1 MDEKPKRTLI
11 NNNCVSLNLIKI
23 SHTKT
28 FKTRKFVA
36 LKSYSMFRKISIAA
50 AALLSVITIDAQ
62 KNKNNQVDRPK
73 LVVGL
78 VIDQMRWDYLYRYYS
93 KYGND
98 GFKRLLN
105 KGYSLNNVHI
115 PYVPTV
121 TALGHT
127 SIYTGSVPAIHGI
140 AGNDWTDKE
149 TGKNVYCT
157 TDENVQ
163 PVGTTNVKVGSH
175 SPKNLWST
183 TVTDELRLATNFQGK
198 VVGVSLKD
206 RASILPAGHT
216 PNGAYWFDDSTGD
229 FITSTWY
236 MNDLPQWVKSFN
248 SQNLPDQ
255 LVANGWN
262 TLLPIDQYTESS
274 PDNSP
279 WEGLLGSSKTP
290 VFPYNNLAEDY
301 KTKKDNIRYTPFGN
315 TLTLKLAEASVEGEN
330 LGADEVTDILAINLA
345 STDYAGHKFG
355 PNSIEVEDVYL
366 RLDQDLAQF
375 FKYLD
380 GKVGKNQYTVFV
392 SADHGGAHSVGFLKE
407 HKINTGFFGEGMEK
421 SLNEKLKSKFG
432 VDKLI
437 NGVDNYQIY
446 FDRKL
451 MADNNLE
458 LEDIKEFAIHE
469 LEKDPTVLYAVS
481 TTEVQEATIPEPI
494 KQRIIN
500 GINRQ
505 RSGDIQ
511 LISHDSMLPPYS
523 KTGTTHSVWNSYDAH
538 IPLIFMGWGI
548 KHGESNKQYHM
559 TDIAPTV
566 SALLHIQFPSGNVG
580 NPITEVIGR

>member
-1 MDEKPKRTLI
+1 ML
-11 NNNCVSLNLIKI
+11 
-23 SHTKT
+23 
-28 FKTRKFVA
+28 
-36 LKSYSMFRKISIAA
+36 RKISIAA
-50 AALLSVITIDAQ
+50 AVILSVSAINAQ
-62 KNKNNQVDRPK
+62 KIKNSGLERPK

-78 VIDQMRWDYLYRYYS
+78 VVDQMRWDYLYRYYN

-105 KGYSLNNVHI
+105 TGYSLNNVHI

-121 TALGHT
+121 TALGHAC
-127 SIYTGSVPAIHGI
+127 IYTGSVPAIHGI

-157 TDENVQ
+157 TDESVK
-163 PVGTTNVKVGSH
+163 PVGTTNAKVGSH

-183 TVTDELRLATNFQGK
+183 TISDELKIATNFQGK

-216 PNGAYWFDDSTGD
+216 PNGAFWFDDSSGD
-229 FITSTWY
+229 FITSSWY
-236 MNDLPQWVKSFN
+236 MNDLPQWVKAFN
-248 SQNLPDQ
+248 AQKMPEK

-262 TLLPIDQYTESS
+262 TLLPINEYTESS
-274 PDNSP
+274 PDNSA
-279 WEGLLGSSKTP
+279 WEGLLGSAKTP
-290 VFPYNNLAEDY
+290 VFPYSNLAADY
-301 KTKKDNIRYTPFGN
+301 KDKKDNIRYTPFGN
-315 TLTLKLAEASVEGEN
+315 TLTLKLAEAAVEGEK
-330 LGADEVTDILAINLA
+330 LGSDDVVDMLAVNLA

-375 FKYLD
+375 FNYLD
-380 GKVGKNQYTVFV
+380 AKVGKGKYTVFL
-392 SADHGGAHSVGFLKE
+392 SADHGGAHSVGFLQE
-407 HKINTGFFGEGMEK
+407 HKITTGFFGDGMEK
-421 SLNEKLKSKFG
+421 NMNEKLKEKFG

-437 NGVDNYQIY
+437 NAIDNYQIY

-451 MADNNLE
+451 L
-458 LEDIKEFAIHE
+458 KEHQLDLDAVRDFTIE
-469 LEKDPTVLYAVS
+469 EIENDPNDLYAVS
-481 TTEVQEATIPEPI
+481 VTKVQQSTIPEPI

-523 KTGTTHSVWNSYDAH
+523 KTGTTHSVWNSYDSH

-548 KHGESNKQYHM
+548 QHGESNKAYSM

-566 SALLHIQFPSGNVG
+566 SSLLRMQFPSGNIG
-580 NPITEVIGR
+580 NPITEVIGK

>member
-1 MDEKPKRTLI
+1 ML
-11 NNNCVSLNLIKI
+11 
-23 SHTKT
+23 
-28 FKTRKFVA
+28 
-36 LKSYSMFRKISIAA
+36 RKISIAA
-50 AALLSVITIDAQ
+50 VTFLSVFTINAQ
-62 KNKNNQVDRPK
+62 KNRNSQLERPK

-78 VIDQMRWDYLYRYYS
+78 VVDQMRWDYLYRFYG

-105 KGYSLNNVHI
+105 TGYSLNNVNI

-121 TALGHT
+121 TALGHAC
-127 SIYTGSVPAIHGI
+127 IYTGSVPAIHGI

-149 TGKNVYCT
+149 TGQNVYCT
-157 TDENVQ
+157 TDENVK

-183 TVTDELRLATNFQGK
+183 TISDELRLATNFQGK
-198 VVGVSLKD
+198 VIGVSLKD

-216 PNGAYWFDDSTGD
+216 PNGAYWFDDSSGN

-236 MNDLPQWVKSFN
+236 MNDLPQWLKAFN
-248 SQNLPDQ
+248 SQNLADK

-262 TLLPIDQYTESS
+262 TLLPINQYTESS
-274 PDNSP
+274 PDNSS
-279 WEGLLGSSKTP
+279 WEGLLGSAKTP
-290 VFPYNNLAEDY
+290 TFPYSNLAADY
-301 KTKKDNIRYTPFGN
+301 QARKDNIRYTPFGN
-315 TLTLKLAEASVEGEN
+315 TLTLKLAEASVEGEK
-330 LGADEVTDILAINLA
+330 LGSDDITDMLAVNLA

-375 FKYLD
+375 FNYLD
-380 GKVGKNQYTVFV
+380 SKVGKGQYTVFL
-392 SADHGGAHSVGFLKE
+392 SADHGGAHSVGFLQE
-407 HKINTGFFGEGMEK
+407 HKIATGFFGDGMEK
-421 SLNEKLKSKFG
+421 SVNQKLKDKFG

-437 NGVDNYQIY
+437 NAVDNYQVY

-451 MADNNLE
+451 LKENKIE
-458 LEDIKEFAIHE
+458 LEDVKDFTIKE

-481 TTEVQEATIPEPI
+481 VTEVQEATIPEPI

-500 GINRQ
+500 GINRE

-511 LISHDSMLPPYS
+511 LISHDSMLPTYA
-523 KTGTTHSVWNSYDAH
+523 KTGTTHSVWNSYDSH

-548 KHGESNKQYHM
+548 QRGESNKPYNM
-559 TDIAPTV
+559 TDIAPTL
-566 SALLHIQFPSGNVG
+566 SALLKIQFPSGNVG
-580 NPITEVIGR
+580 NPITEAIGK

>member
-1 MDEKPKRTLI
+1 ML
-11 NNNCVSLNLIKI
+11 
-23 SHTKT
+23 
-28 FKTRKFVA
+28 
-36 LKSYSMFRKISIAA
+36 RKISIATA
-50 AALLSVITIDAQ
+50 VILSVTAINAQ
-62 KNKNNQVDRPK
+62 KIKNSRLERPK

-78 VIDQMRWDYLYRYYS
+78 VVDQMRWDYLYRYYN

-105 KGYSLNNVHI
+105 TGYSLNNVHI

-121 TALGHT
+121 TALGHAC
-127 SIYTGSVPAIHGI
+127 IYTGSVPAIHGI

-157 TDENVQ
+157 TDESVK
-163 PVGTTNVKVGSH
+163 PVGTTNAKVGSH

-183 TVTDELRLATNFQGK
+183 TISDELRMATNFQGK
-198 VVGVSLKD
+198 VIGVSLKD

-216 PNGAYWFDDSTGD
+216 PNGAFWFDDSTGD
-229 FITSTWY
+229 FITSSWY
-236 MNDLPQWVKSFN
+236 MNDLPQWIKAFN
-248 SQNLPDQ
+248 AQKMPEK

-274 PDNSP
+274 PDNSA
-279 WEGLLGSSKTP
+279 WEGLLGSAKTP
-290 VFPYNNLAEDY
+290 VFPYSNLAADY
-301 KTKKDNIRYTPFGN
+301 KDKKDNIRYTPFGN
-315 TLTLKLAEASVEGEN
+315 TLTLKLAEAAIEGEK
-330 LGADEVTDILAINLA
+330 LGSDDVVDMLAVNLA

-375 FKYLD
+375 FNYLD
-380 GKVGKNQYTVFV
+380 SKVGKGQYTVFL
-392 SADHGGAHSVGFLKE
+392 SADHGGAHSVGFLQE
-407 HKINTGFFGEGMEK
+407 HKITTGFFGDGMEK
-421 SLNEKLKSKFG
+421 NMNDKLKEKFG

-437 NGVDNYQIY
+437 NAIDNYQIY

-451 MADNNLE
+451 L
-458 LEDIKEFAIHE
+458 KEHKLDLDAVRDFTVEEIE
-469 LEKDPTVLYAVS
+469 NDPNDLYAVS
-481 TTEVQEATIPEPI
+481 VTKVQQSTIPEPI

-523 KTGTTHSVWNSYDAH
+523 KTGTTHSVWNSYDSH

-548 KHGESNKQYHM
+548 QHGESNKAYFM

-566 SALLHIQFPSGNVG
+566 SSLLKIQFPSGNIG
-580 NPITEVIGR
+580 NPITEVIGK

>member
-1 MDEKPKRTLI
+1 
-11 NNNCVSLNLIKI
+11 
-23 SHTKT
+23 
-28 FKTRKFVA
+28 
-36 LKSYSMFRKISIAA
+36 MFRKIQIFVLAVA
-50 AALLSVITIDAQ
+50 TFGNVNAQ
-62 KNKNNQVDRPK
+62 KTKLNSSERPK

-78 VIDQMRWDYLYRYYS
+78 VVDQMRWDYLYRYYD
-93 KYGND
+93 KFGND
-98 GFKRLLN
+98 GFKRLLAE
-105 KGYSLNNVHI
+105 GYSLNNVHI

-127 SIYTGSVPAIHGI
+127 SIYTGSVPAIYGI
-140 AGNDWTDKE
+140 AGNDWNDKE

-163 PVGTTNVKVGSH
+163 PVGTTNTKVGSH

-183 TVTDELRLATNFQGK
+183 TITDELRLATNFQGK
-198 VVGVSLKD
+198 VIGVSLKD

-216 PNGAYWFDDSTGD
+216 PNGAFWFDDSSGN
-229 FITSTWY
+229 FVTSTWY
-236 MNDLPQWVKSFN
+236 MKNLPQWIEDFN
-248 SQNLPDQ
+248 GQNLPDK
-255 LVANGWN
+255 LVANGWD
-262 TLLPIDQYTESS
+262 TLLPINQYTESS
-274 PDNSP
+274 PDNSS
-279 WEGLLGSSKTP
+279 WEGLLGSAKTP
-290 VFPYNNLAEDY
+290 TFPYSNLAADY
-301 KTKKDNIRYTPFGN
+301 QSKKDNIRYTPFGN
-315 TLTLKLAEASVEGEN
+315 TLTLKLAEAAVEGEK
-330 LGADEVTDILAINLA
+330 LGSDNIVDMLAINLA

-366 RLDQDLAQF
+366 RLDKDLAAF

-380 GKVGKNQYTVFV
+380 SKVGKGSYTVFL
-392 SADHGGAHSVGFLKE
+392 SADHGASHAVGFLQE
-407 HKINTGFFGEGMEK
+407 HKITTGFFGEGMEK
-421 SLNEKLKSKFG
+421 DINEKLKAKFG

-437 NGVDNYQIY
+437 NAVDNYQVY

-451 MADNNLE
+451 LRDNKLE
-458 LEDIKEFAIHE
+458 LDAVRDFTISE
-469 LEKDPTVLYAVS
+469 LQKNPTVLYAVS
-481 TTEVQEATIPEPI
+481 VEKVQESTIPEPI
-494 KQRIIN
+494 KSRIIN

-548 KHGESNKQYHM
+548 KQGESNKAYFM
-559 TDIAPTV
+559 TDIAPTI

-580 NPITEVIGR
+580 NPIAEVIGR

>member
-1 MDEKPKRTLI
+1 ML
-11 NNNCVSLNLIKI
+11 
-23 SHTKT
+23 
-28 FKTRKFVA
+28 
-36 LKSYSMFRKISIAA
+36 RKISIAA
-50 AALLSVITIDAQ
+50 AAILSFTAINAQ
-62 KNKNNQVDRPK
+62 KIKNSRLERPK

-78 VIDQMRWDYLYRYYS
+78 VVDQMRWDYLYRFYN

-105 KGYSLNNVHI
+105 TGYSLNNVHI

-127 SIYTGSVPAIHGI
+127 CIYTGSVPAIHGI
-140 AGNDWTDKE
+140 AGNDWTDKQ

-157 TDENVQ
+157 TDESVR
-163 PVGTTNVKVGSH
+163 PVGTTNAKVGSH

-183 TVTDELRLATNFQGK
+183 TITDELRMATNFQGK
-198 VVGVSLKD
+198 VIGVSLKD

-216 PNGAYWFDDSTGD
+216 PNGAFWFDDSSGD
-229 FITSTWY
+229 FITSSWY
-236 MNDLPQWVKSFN
+236 MNELPQWIKSFN
-248 SQNLPDQ
+248 AQNLPEK

-262 TLLPIDQYTESS
+262 TLLPIEQYTESS
-274 PDNSP
+274 PDNSA
-279 WEGLLGSSKTP
+279 WEGLLGSAKTP
-290 VFPYNNLAEDY
+290 VFPYSNLAADY
-301 KTKKDNIRYTPFGN
+301 KDKKDNIRYTPFGN
-315 TLTLKLAEASVEGEN
+315 TLTLKLAEAAVEGEK
-330 LGADEVTDILAINLA
+330 LGGDDIVDMLAVNLA

-375 FKYLD
+375 FSFLD
-380 GKVGKNQYTVFV
+380 TKVGKGQYTVFL
-392 SADHGGAHSVGFLKE
+392 SADHGGAHSVGFLQE
-407 HKINTGFFGEGMEK
+407 HKITTGFFGDGMEK
-421 SLNEKLKSKFG
+421 NMNAKLKEKFG

-437 NGVDNYQIY
+437 NAIDNYQIY

-451 MADNNLE
+451 L
-458 LEDIKEFAIHE
+458 KENKLDLDAVRDFTVEEIE
-469 LEKDPTVLYAVS
+469 NDPNDLYAVS
-481 TTEVQEATIPEPI
+481 VTNVQQSTIPEPI

-500 GINRQ
+500 GINRE

-523 KTGTTHSVWNSYDAH
+523 KTGTTHSVWNSYDSH

-548 KHGESNKQYHM
+548 QQGESNKAYFM

-566 SALLHIQFPSGNVG
+566 SSLLKIQFPSGNIG
-580 NPITEVIGR
+580 NPITEVIGK

>member
-1 MDEKPKRTLI
+1 
-11 NNNCVSLNLIKI
+11 
-23 SHTKT
+23 
-28 FKTRKFVA
+28 
-36 LKSYSMFRKISIAA
+36 MFRKISIAA
-50 AALLSVITIDAQ
+50 AALLSVITINAQ

-236 MNDLPQWVKSFN
+236 MNDLPQWVKNFN

-262 TLLPIDQYTESS
+262 TLLPINQYTESA

-279 WEGLLGSSKTP
+279 WEGLLGSSATP

-301 KTKKDNIRYTPFGN
+301 KIKKDNIRYTPFGN

-330 LGADEVTDILAINLA
+330 LGADDVTDILAINLA

-366 RLDQDLAQF
+366 RLDQDLAKF

-421 SLNEKLKSKFG
+421 DLNEKLNAKFG

-451 MADNNLE
+451 ITDNKLE

-580 NPITEVIGR
+580 NPITEVLGN

>member
-1 MDEKPKRTLI
+1 
-11 NNNCVSLNLIKI
+11 
-23 SHTKT
+23 
-28 FKTRKFVA
+28 
-36 LKSYSMFRKISIAA
+36 MFRKISIAA
-50 AALLSVITIDAQ
+50 AALLSVITINAQ
-62 KNKNNQVDRPK
+62 KNKSNQVDRPK

-78 VIDQMRWDYLYRYYS
+78 VIDQMRWDYLYRYYG

-157 TDENVQ
+157 ADENVQ

-229 FITSTWY
+229 FITSTYY

-262 TLLPIDQYTESS
+262 TLLPINQYTESS

-330 LGADEVTDILAINLA
+330 LGADDVTDILAINLA

-421 SLNEKLKSKFG
+421 SLNEKLKAKFG

>member
-1 MDEKPKRTLI
+1 M
-11 NNNCVSLNLIKI
+11 SLQ
-23 SHTKT
+23 
-28 FKTRKFVA
+28 
-36 LKSYSMFRKISIAA
+36 KSYSMLKKITIAA
-50 AALLSVITIDAQ
+50 ACFMSVITISAQ
-62 KNKNNQVDRPK
+62 KNKNSQVERPK

-78 VIDQMRWDYLYRYYS
+78 VVDQMRWDYLYRFYS
-93 KYGND
+93 KFGNE

-115 PYVPTV
+115 NYVPTV

-157 TDENVQ
+157 TDESVQ
-163 PVGTTNVKVGSH
+163 PVGTANVKAGSH

-198 VVGVSLKD
+198 VIGVSLKD

-216 PNGAYWFDDSTGD
+216 PNGAFWFDDSSGD
-229 FITSTWY
+229 FITSSYY

-248 SQNLPDQ
+248 SQNLPDK

-262 TLLPIDQYTESS
+262 TLLPINQYTESS
-274 PDNSP
+274 PDNSS
-279 WEGLLGSSKTP
+279 WEGLLGNAKTP
-290 VFPYNNLAEDY
+290 TFPYSNLAADY
-301 KTKKDNIRYTPFGN
+301 QSKKDNIRYTPFGN

-330 LGADEVTDILAINLA
+330 LGQDPVTDILAINLA

-375 FKYLD
+375 FSYLD
-380 GKVGKNQYTVFV
+380 AKVGKGQYTVFL

-407 HKINTGFFGEGMEK
+407 HKMATGFFGEGMEK
-421 SLNEKLKSKFG
+421 NLNQKLKDKFG

-437 NGVDNYQIY
+437 NGVDNYQVY
-446 FDRKL
+446 FDRQL
-451 MADNNLE
+451 MKDNHLE
-458 LEDIKEFAIHE
+458 LENLKEFTILE

-481 TTEVQEATIPEPI
+481 TTKVQESTIPEPI

-511 LISHDSMLPPYS
+511 LISHDSMLPTYA

-548 KHGESNKQYHM
+548 QHGESDMPYNM

-566 SALLHIQFPSGNVG
+566 SALLKIQFPSGNIG
-580 NPITEVIGR
+580 NPITEVLKK

>member
-1 MDEKPKRTLI
+1 
-11 NNNCVSLNLIKI
+11 
-23 SHTKT
+23 
-28 FKTRKFVA
+28 
-36 LKSYSMFRKISIAA
+36 MFRKIPVVAA
-50 AALLSVITIDAQ
+50 AFLSVVTINAQ
-62 KNKNNQVDRPK
+62 KNKNTMLERPK

-78 VIDQMRWDYLYRYYS
+78 VVDQMRWDYLYRYYN

-105 KGYSLNNVHI
+105 TGYSLNNVHI

-127 SIYTGSVPAIHGI
+127 CIYTGSVPAIHGI

-157 TDENVQ
+157 TDESVQ

-198 VVGVSLKD
+198 VVGISLKD

-216 PNGAYWFDDSTGD
+216 PNGAFWFDDSTGN

-236 MNDLPQWVKSFN
+236 MNDLPQWIKTFN
-248 SQNLPDQ
+248 ARNLPDQ

-262 TLLPIDQYTESS
+262 TLLPIEQYTESS
-274 PDNSP
+274 PDNSA
-279 WEGLLGSSKTP
+279 WEGLLGSAKTP
-290 VFPYNNLAEDY
+290 TFPYTNLAADY
-301 KTKKDNIRYTPFGN
+301 QSRKDNIRYTPFGN
-315 TLTLKLAEASVEGEN
+315 TLTLQLAEAAVEGEKM
-330 LGADEVTDILAINLA
+330 GSDDVVDMLAVNLA

-366 RLDQDLAQF
+366 RLDQDLARF
-375 FKYLD
+375 FNYLD
-380 GKVGKNQYTVFV
+380 TKVGKGKYTVFL
-392 SADHGGAHSVGFLKE
+392 SADHGGAHSIGFLKE
-407 HKINTGFFGEGMEK
+407 HKITSGFFGDGMEK
-421 SLNEKLKSKFG
+421 NMNLKLKEKFG
-432 VDKLI
+432 VDGLI
-437 NGVDNYQIY
+437 NAIDNYQIY
-446 FDRKL
+446 FDRKVL
-451 MADNNLE
+451 KDNNLD
-458 LEDIKEFAIHE
+458 LETVKDFTVHE
-469 LEKDPTVLYAVS
+469 IENDPDDLYAVS
-481 TTEVQEATIPEPI
+481 VTKVQEATIPEPI

-511 LISHDSMLPPYS
+511 LISHDSMLPPYA

-548 KHGESNKQYHM
+548 KHGESDKPYFM

-566 SALLHIQFPSGNVG
+566 SSLLKIQFPSGNIG
-580 NPITEVIGR
+580 NPISEVTSK

>member
-1 MDEKPKRTLI
+1 MLK
-11 NNNCVSLNLIKI
+11 KI
-23 SHTKT
+23 T
-28 FKTRKFVA
+28 
-36 LKSYSMFRKISIAA
+36 IAA
-50 AALLSVITIDAQ
+50 ACFMSVITINAQ
-62 KNKNNQVDRPK
+62 RNKNSPVERPK

-78 VIDQMRWDYLYRYYS
+78 VVDQMRWDYLYRFYS
-93 KYGND
+93 KFGNN

-105 KGYSLNNVHI
+105 KGYSLDNVHI
-115 PYVPTV
+115 NYVPTV

-163 PVGTTNVKVGSH
+163 PVGTANAKVGSH

-198 VVGVSLKD
+198 VIGVSLKD

-216 PNGAYWFDDSTGD
+216 PNGAFWFDDSSGN
-229 FITSTWY
+229 FVTSSYY
-236 MNDLPQWVKSFN
+236 MNDLPQWMKSFN
-248 SQNLPDQ
+248 AQNLPDQ

-262 TLLPIDQYTESS
+262 TLLPINQYTESS
-274 PDNSP
+274 PDNSS
-279 WEGLLGSSKTP
+279 WEGLLGSAKTP
-290 VFPYNNLAEDY
+290 TFPYSNLQADY
-301 KTKKDNIRYTPFGN
+301 QAKKDNIRYTPFGN

-330 LGADEVTDILAINLA
+330 LGQDNITDILAINLA

-375 FKYLD
+375 FSYLD
-380 GKVGKNQYTVFV
+380 LKVGKGQYTVFL

-407 HKINTGFFGEGMEK
+407 HKISTGFFGEGMEK
-421 SLNEKLKSKFG
+421 DLNEKLKDKFG

-437 NGVDNYQIY
+437 NGVDNYQVY

-451 MADNNLE
+451 IKDNKLE
-458 LEDIKEFAIHE
+458 LESIKEFAIQE

-481 TTEVQEATIPEPI
+481 TTKIQESSIPEPI

-511 LISHDSMLPPYS
+511 LISHDSMLPAYA

-548 KHGESNKQYHM
+548 KHGESNKPYNM

-566 SALLHIQFPSGNVG
+566 SALLHIQFPSGNIG
-580 NPITEVIGR
+580 NPITEVLGK

>member
-1 MDEKPKRTLI
+1 ML
-11 NNNCVSLNLIKI
+11 
-23 SHTKT
+23 
-28 FKTRKFVA
+28 
-36 LKSYSMFRKISIAA
+36 RKISIAA
-50 AALLSVITIDAQ
+50 LTMLSVVTIDAQ
-62 KNKNNQVDRPK
+62 KNKNSQLERPK

-78 VIDQMRWDYLYRYYS
+78 VVDQMRWDYLYRFYS

-105 KGYSLNNVHI
+105 TGYALNNVHI
-115 PYVPTV
+115 PYVPTI

-127 SIYTGSVPAIHGI
+127 CIYTGSVPAIHGI

-157 TDENVQ
+157 TDESVQ
-163 PVGTTNVKVGSH
+163 PVGTTNAKIGSH

-183 TVTDELRLATNFQGK
+183 TVTDELKLATNFQAK
-198 VVGVSLKD
+198 VIGVSLKD

-216 PNGAYWFDDSTGD
+216 PNGAFWFDDTTGN

-248 SQNLPDQ
+248 SQNLPEK
-255 LVANGWN
+255 LVSNGWN
-262 TLLPIDQYTESS
+262 TLLPINQYTESS
-274 PDNSP
+274 PDNSA

-290 VFPYNNLAEDY
+290 TFPYSNLAKDY
-301 KTKKDNIRYTPFGN
+301 KDKKDNIRYTPFGN
-315 TLTLKLAEASVEGEN
+315 TLTLKLAEASVEGEK
-330 LGADEVTDILAINLA
+330 LGNDDITDFLAINLA

-366 RLDQDLAQF
+366 RLDQDLAEF
-375 FKYLD
+375 FNYLD
-380 GKVGKNQYTVFV
+380 SKVGKGEYTVFL
-392 SADHGGAHSVGFLKE
+392 SADHGGAHSVGFLQE
-407 HKINTGFFGEGMEK
+407 HKIPTGFFGENSQK
-421 SLNEKLKSKFG
+421 DINQKLKEKFG

-437 NGVDNYQIY
+437 NAVDNYQIY

-451 MADNNLE
+451 LKDNKIELDAVVDFAVKE
-458 LEDIKEFAIHE
+458 LEN
-469 LEKDPTVLYAVS
+469 DPTVLYAVS
-481 TTEVQEATIPEPI
+481 VTKVQESSIPEPI

-511 LISHDSMLPPYS
+511 LISHDSMLPPYA
-523 KTGTTHSVWNSYDAH
+523 KTGTTHSVWNSYDSH
-538 IPLIFMGWGI
+538 IPLLFMGWGVQ
-548 KHGESNKQYHM
+548 HGESNKPYFM

-566 SALLHIQFPSGNVG
+566 SSLLKIQFPSGSVG
-580 NPITEVIGR
+580 NPITEVIGK

>member
-1 MDEKPKRTLI
+1 
-11 NNNCVSLNLIKI
+11 
-23 SHTKT
+23 
-28 FKTRKFVA
+28 
-36 LKSYSMFRKISIAA
+36 MFRKIQIFVLAVA
-50 AALLSVITIDAQ
+50 TFGNVNAQ
-62 KNKNNQVDRPK
+62 KTKLNSSERPK

-78 VIDQMRWDYLYRYYS
+78 VVDQMRWDYLYRYYD
-93 KYGND
+93 KFGND
-98 GFKRLLN
+98 GFKRLLGE
-105 KGYSLNNVHI
+105 GYSLNNVHI

-140 AGNDWTDKE
+140 AGNDWNDKE

-163 PVGTTNVKVGSH
+163 PVGTTNTKVGSH

-183 TVTDELRLATNFQGK
+183 TITDELRLATNFQGK
-198 VVGVSLKD
+198 VIGVSLKD

-216 PNGAYWFDDSTGD
+216 PNGAFWFDDSSGN
-229 FITSTWY
+229 FVTSTWY
-236 MNDLPQWVKSFN
+236 MKDLPQWIKDFN
-248 SQNLPDQ
+248 GQNLPDK
-255 LVANGWN
+255 LVANGWD
-262 TLLPIDQYTESS
+262 TLLPINQYTESS
-274 PDNSP
+274 PDNSS
-279 WEGLLGSSKTP
+279 WEGLLGSTKTP
-290 VFPYNNLAEDY
+290 TFPYSNLAADY
-301 KTKKDNIRYTPFGN
+301 QSKKDNIRYTPFGN
-315 TLTLKLAEASVEGEN
+315 TLTLKLAEAAVEGEK
-330 LGADEVTDILAINLA
+330 LGSDNIVDMLAINLA

-366 RLDQDLAQF
+366 RLDKDLAAF

-380 GKVGKNQYTVFV
+380 SKVGKGSYTVFL
-392 SADHGGAHSVGFLKE
+392 SADHGASHAVGFLQE
-407 HKINTGFFGEGMEK
+407 HKITTGFFGEGMEK
-421 SLNEKLKSKFG
+421 DINEKLKAKFG

-437 NGVDNYQIY
+437 NAVDNYQVY

-451 MADNNLE
+451 LRDNKLE
-458 LEDIKEFAIHE
+458 LDAVRDFTISE
-469 LEKDPTVLYAVS
+469 LQKNPTVLYAVS
-481 TTEVQEATIPEPI
+481 VEKVQESTIPEPI
-494 KQRIIN
+494 KSRIIN

-548 KHGESNKQYHM
+548 KQGESNKAYFM
-559 TDIAPTV
+559 TDIAPTI

-580 NPITEVIGR
+580 NPIAEVIGR

>member
-1 MDEKPKRTLI
+1 ML
-11 NNNCVSLNLIKI
+11 
-23 SHTKT
+23 
-28 FKTRKFVA
+28 
-36 LKSYSMFRKISIAA
+36 RKISIAA
-50 AALLSVITIDAQ
+50 ATFMSVITINAQ
-62 KNKNNQVDRPK
+62 KNKNSQVERPK

-127 SIYTGSVPAIHGI
+127 SIYSGSVPAIHGI

-157 TDENVQ
+157 TDESVQ
-163 PVGTTNVKVGSH
+163 PVGTTNIKAGSH

-236 MNDLPQWVKSFN
+236 MNDLPQWLKNFN

-262 TLLPIDQYTESS
+262 TLLPIDQYTEST

-290 VFPYNNLAEDY
+290 TFPYSNLAEDY
-301 KTKKDNIRYTPFGN
+301 KLKKDNIRYTPFGN

-330 LGADEVTDILAINLA
+330 LGGDNITDILAINLA

-355 PNSIEVEDVYL
+355 PNSIEVEDVYI
-366 RLDQDLAQF
+366 RLDQDLAKF

-380 GKVGKNQYTVFV
+380 AKVGKNQYTVFV
-392 SADHGGAHSVGFLKE
+392 SADHGGAHSVGFLQS

-421 SLNEKLKSKFG
+421 SLNEKLKTKFG

-451 MADNNLE
+451 IADNNLDLELIKKFAVQE
-458 LEDIKEFAIHE
+458 LEN
-469 LEKDPTVLYAVS
+469 DPSDLYAVS
-481 TTEVQEATIPEPI
+481 TTAVQEASIPEPI

-548 KHGESNKQYHM
+548 KHGESNKPYFM

-566 SALLHIQFPSGNVG
+566 SALLKIQFPSGNVG

>member
-1 MDEKPKRTLI
+1 ML
-11 NNNCVSLNLIKI
+11 
-23 SHTKT
+23 
-28 FKTRKFVA
+28 
-36 LKSYSMFRKISIAA
+36 RKISIAA
-50 AALLSVITIDAQ
+50 AAILSVTAINAQ
-62 KNKNNQVDRPK
+62 KIKNSQLERPK

-78 VIDQMRWDYLYRYYS
+78 VVDQMRWDYLYRFYN

-105 KGYSLNNVHI
+105 TGYSLNNIHI

-127 SIYTGSVPAIHGI
+127 CIYTGSVPAIHGI

-157 TDENVQ
+157 TDESVT
-163 PVGTTNVKVGSH
+163 PVGTTNAKAGSH

-183 TVTDELRLATNFQGK
+183 TITDELRMATNFQGK
-198 VVGVSLKD
+198 VIGVSLKD

-216 PNGAYWFDDSTGD
+216 PNGAFWLDDSTGD
-229 FITSTWY
+229 FITSSWY
-236 MNDLPQWVKSFN
+236 MNDLPQWVKTFN
-248 SQNLPDQ
+248 AQKMPEK

-262 TLLPIDQYTESS
+262 TLLPIEQYTESS
-274 PDNSP
+274 PDNSS
-279 WEGLLGSSKTP
+279 WEGLLGSAKTP
-290 VFPYNNLAEDY
+290 VFPYNNLAADY
-301 KTKKDNIRYTPFGN
+301 KDKKDNIRYTPFGN
-315 TLTLKLAEASVEGEN
+315 TLTLKLAEAAVDGEK
-330 LGADEVTDILAINLA
+330 LGGDDVVDMLAVNLA

-366 RLDQDLAQF
+366 RLDQDLAEF
-375 FKYLD
+375 FNYLD
-380 GKVGKNQYTVFV
+380 SKVGKGQYTVFL
-392 SADHGGAHSVGFLKE
+392 SADHGGAHSVGFLQE
-407 HKINTGFFGEGMEK
+407 HKITTGFFGDGMEK
-421 SLNEKLKSKFG
+421 NMNDKLKEKFG

-437 NGVDNYQIY
+437 NAIDNYQIY

-451 MADNNLE
+451 L
-458 LEDIKEFAIHE
+458 KENKLDLDAVRDFTIQE
-469 LEKDPTVLYAVS
+469 IENDPNDLYAVS
-481 TTEVQEATIPEPI
+481 VTKVQESTIPEPI

-548 KHGESNKQYHM
+548 QHGESNKAYFM

-566 SALLHIQFPSGNVG
+566 SSLLKIQFPSGNVG
-580 NPITEVIGR
+580 NPITEVIGK